1 MLLQPAMIARI
12 TATPA
17 IAVTGRVFWQRV
29 PVGTARPYLRLQIIS
44 DPRPEHLEG
53 YDTSRV
59 TRVQADVIAD
69 RGSTGHAVWQALIEE
84 FALPKTVAG
93 VKFGH
98 AAAVGPRDLG
108 EETPDGFVH
117 MISGDLLI
125 EHSPA

>member
-12 TATPA
+12 LATPA
-17 IAVTGRVFWQRV
+17 IGVGTRVFWLRV
-29 PVGTARPYLRLQIIS
+29 PAGTPRPYLRLQIIS

-53 YDTSRV
+53 YDTARV
-59 TRVQADVIAD
+59 TRVQADAIAD
-69 RGSTGHAVWQALIEE
+69 LGSTGHAIWQALIEE
-84 FALPKTVAG
+84 FTAPRTIGGLR
-93 VKFGH
+93 FGH
-98 AAAVGPRDLG
+98 SAAVGPRDLG